1 MFDSSLLLFAG
12 LSLLFAAVPGP
23 DMATVTRNCLA
34 HGRRG
39 VLNTVAGIAL
49 ALSVWVVAAAIGIA
63 AVLEASAR
71 LFSILEIIGALYLA
85 YLGIRTLWATRHG
98 IAPEEHEEA
107 PPPPAPQLLRQGYLS
122 AQLNPKLG
130 VFFVTFLPQFVD
142 PGQPALPRM
151 LLLGAIFG
159 TIGIGWLIVYGLMLT
174 RLRDVIG
181 SNRVRVWMNRCA
193 GVVMLGFAARLALNR
208 G

>member
-1 MFDSSLLLFAG
+1 MFDSSLLVFVG
-12 LSLLFAAVPGP
+12 LSLLFAVVPGP

-39 VLNTVAGIAL
+39 VLHTVAGIAL
-49 ALSVWVVAAAIGIA
+49 AVCFWTVAAAIGVA

-71 LFSILEIIGALYLA
+71 LFSILEIVGALYLA
-85 YLGIRTLWATRHG
+85 YLGLRTLWGTRHG
-98 IAPEEHEEA
+98 VVPEDHAEA
-107 PPPPAPQLLRQGYLS
+107 PAPSASQLFRQGYLS

-130 VFFVTFLPQFVD
+130 VFFVTFLPQFVH
-142 PGQPALPRM
+142 PGQPALARM

-159 TIGIGWLIVYGLMLT
+159 TIGVGWLIVYGLTLT

>member
-1 MFDSSLLLFAG
+1 VFDSSLIVFAG
-12 LSLLFAAVPGP
+12 LSLLFAVVPGP
-23 DMATVTRNCLA
+23 DVATVTRNGLA

-39 VLNTVAGIAL
+39 VLNTVAGISVAL
-49 ALSVWVVAAAIGIA
+49 CVWTVAAAVGVA

-71 LFSILEIIGALYLA
+71 LFSVLEILGALYLA
-85 YLGIRTLWATRHG
+85 YLGIRTLWGTRHG
-98 IAPEEHEEA
+98 VLPEDDVQG
-107 PPPPAPQLLRQGYLS
+107 PPAPASQLLRQGYLS

-130 VFFVTFLPQFVD
+130 VFFVTFLPQFVH
-142 PGQPALPRM
+142 PGQPALARM
-151 LLLGAIFG
+151 LLLGGIFG
-159 TIGIGWLIVYGLMLT
+159 AIGIGWLIVYGLLLT
-174 RLRDVIG
+174 RLRDVVG

>member
-1 MFDSSLLLFAG
+1 MFDSSLVLFVG
-12 LSLLFAAVPGP
+12 LSLLLAVVPGP

-39 VLNTVAGIAL
+39 ALSTVAGIAL
-49 ALSVWVVAAAIGIA
+49 ALSVWVIAAAIGVA

-85 YLGIRTLWATRHG
+85 YLGLRTLWGTRHG
-98 IAPEEHEEA
+98 MAPQEHEQA
-107 PPPPAPQLLRQGYLS
+107 PPPPASQLLRQGYLS

-130 VFFVTFLPQFVD
+130 VFFVTFLPQFVR
-142 PGQPALPRM
+142 PGQPPLARM

-159 TIGIGWLIVYGLMLT
+159 TVGVGWLIVYGVTLT

-181 SNRVRVWMNRCA
+181 SNRVRVWMSRCA

>member
-1 MFDSSLLLFAG
+1 VFDSSLLVFVG
-12 LSLLFAAVPGP
+12 LSLLFAVVPGP

-49 ALSVWVVAAAIGIA
+49 AVCFWTVAAAIGVA

-71 LFSILEIIGALYLA
+71 LFSLLEIAGALYLA
-85 YLGIRTLWATRHG
+85 YLGIRTLWGTRHG
-98 IAPEEHEEA
+98 AVPEDHAEGL
-107 PPPPAPQLLRQGYLS
+107 PAPASRLFRQGYLS

-130 VFFVTFLPQFVD
+130 VFFVTFLPQFVH
-142 PGQPALPRM
+142 PGQPALARM
-151 LLLGAIFG
+151 LLLGGIFG
-159 TIGIGWLIVYGLMLT
+159 TIGVGWLIVYGLALT

-181 SNRVRVWMNRCA
+181 SNRVRVWMSRCA